1 MRSKIINQIF
11 NYAKESNAFDI
22 LERSLKGLS
31 QDILKENIIECG
43 ILPEMFDH
51 DSSEE
56 KLWAKYSD
64 IILSFALTFLGIK
77 SRVLGARGNAAD
89 VFGETKDYTLVA
101 DAKTFRLS
109 RTAKN
114 QKDFKVGALDSWRE
128 NNNYALLVA
137 PLVQY
142 PTRNSQIY
150 KQAIERNVTLIS
162 YTHLYFLLE
171 NYNGGSLSYIW
182 ETGNRL
188 KENLSENLYSSSLK
202 YWNGIDEAVCK
213 ILSKPKNELIAI
225 KELEISKTK
234 EIGLEG
240 INFWENKIK
249 EFGKLSK
256 EEAIK
261 LLIKSQKIESKIF
274 TIKRMITKEIIYE

>member
-1 MRSKIINQIF
+1 MRSKIINQIY
-11 NYAKESNAFDI
+11 NYAKETNAFDI
-22 LERSLKGLS
+22 LERSLKGLTK
-31 QDILKENIIECG
+31 DILKENIIECG
-43 ILPEMFDH
+43 ILPEMFEH

-64 IILSFALTFLGIK
+64 IILSFALSFLGIK

-89 VFGETKDYTLVA
+89 VFGETENYTLVA

-128 NNNYALLVA
+128 DNNYALLVA

-142 PTRNSQIY
+142 PTRKSQIY
-150 KQAIERNVTLIS
+150 SQAIERNVTLIS

-171 NYNGGSLSYIW
+171 HYHGDDLSFIW
-182 ETGNRL
+182 ETGNKL
-188 KENLSENLYSSSLK
+188 KQDLSENLYSSSLH
-202 YWNGIDEAVCK
+202 YWEAIDDSVCK
-213 ILSKPKNELIAI
+213 IVSKPKNELISI
-225 KELEISKTK
+225 KELEITKTK

-240 INFWENKIK
+240 IKFWENKIK
-249 EFGKLSK
+249 EFGNLSK
-256 EEAIK
+256 KEAIK
-261 LLIKSQKIESKIF
+261 LLIKANKIEAKIG
-274 TIKRMITKEIIYE
+274 TIKKMINKEIIYE